1 MLHFFH
7 SILFYHI
14 RHKVDKIGKILKNMP
29 AVEKDQNSRAKGHD
43 QKPSFFLLIS
53 GSLFKH
59 IVFLMLSSRFK

>member
-29 AVEKDQNSRAKGHD
+29 AVKKDQNSRAKGHD
-43 QKPSFFLLIS
+43 QKPSFFFIDFRIIIQTYS
-53 GSLFKH
+53 F
-59 IVFLMLSSRFK
+59 FNA

>member
-43 QKPSFFLLIS
+43 QKPSFF
-53 GSLFKH
+53 FY
-59 IVFLMLSSRFK
+59 